1 MKPKVLIVENSWTMR
16 ETLRLLLSG
25 DFDCTVAANGEAGL
39 AQALSQPPDLLLSD
53 VNMEGMDGY
62 ELCRRCRQEP
72 SLQHLPIIFVSGF
85 APRSDSDPT
94 LPVPDAYLVK
104 PVKPALLIAEI
115 HALLRRANAPVSTA
129 ASVPA
134 QAANKA

>member
-72 SLQHLPIIFVSGF
+72 TLQHIPVVFVSGY
-85 APRSDSDPT
+85 APRSDSDPS

-104 PVKPALLIAEI
+104 PVKPAQLIAEI
-115 HALLRRANAPVSTA
+115 NALLQRGSSPPPPAAPSPQPT
-129 ASVPA
+129 
-134 QAANKA
+134 NKA

>member
-25 DFDCTVAANGEAGL
+25 DFDCAVAANGEAGL
-39 AQALSQPPDLLLSD
+39 ALALSQPPDLLLSD

-72 SLQHLPIIFVSGF
+72 TLQHIPVVFVSGY
-85 APRSDSDPT
+85 APRSDSDPS

-115 HALLRRANAPVSTA
+115 HALLRRGSSPVQAA
-129 ASVPA
+129 ASA

>member
-72 SLQHLPIIFVSGF
+72 TLQHIPVVFVSGY
-85 APRSDSDPT
+85 APRSDSDPS

-104 PVKPALLIAEI
+104 PVKPPQLIAEI
-115 HALLRRANAPVSTA
+115 HALLQRGSSPPPPAAPSPRPT
-129 ASVPA
+129 
-134 QAANKA
+134 NKA

>member
-25 DFDCTVAANGEAGL
+25 DFDCTAASSGEEGL
-39 AQALSQPPDLLLSD
+39 EKALAQPPDLLLSD

-62 ELCRRCRQEP
+62 ELCRRFRQEP
-72 SLQHLPIIFVSGF
+72 SLLHIPVVFVSGF
-85 APRSDSDPT
+85 APRSDSDAS

-115 HALLRRANAPVSTA
+115 HALLRRGSAPVSATA
-129 ASVPA
+129 PTA
-134 QAANKA
+134 QVVTKA

>member
-72 SLQHLPIIFVSGF
+72 TLQHIPVVFVSGY
-85 APRSDSDPT
+85 APRSDSDSS

-115 HALLRRANAPVSTA
+115 HALLQRGSSPPPPAAPS
-129 ASVPA
+129 P
-134 QAANKA
+134 QATNKV

>member
-25 DFDCTVAANGEAGL
+25 DFDCAVAANGETGL

-72 SLQHLPIIFVSGF
+72 SLQHIPVVFVSGY
-85 APRSDSDPT
+85 APRSDSDPS

-115 HALLRRANAPVSTA
+115 HALLQRGSSPPPPAAPSPRPT
-129 ASVPA
+129 
-134 QAANKA
+134 NKA

>member
-25 DFDCTVAANGEAGL
+25 DFDCAVAANGEAGL
-39 AQALSQPPDLLLSD
+39 ALALSQPPDLLLSD

-72 SLQHLPIIFVSGF
+72 ALQHIPVVFVSGY
-85 APRSDSDPT
+85 APRSDSDPS

-115 HALLRRANAPVSTA
+115 HALLRRGSSPVQAA
-129 ASVPA
+129 ASA